1 MPSFLSNVRGLLG
14 SSSSNS
20 NAGGGQHDGM
30 DHHDNGGHH
39 GNHPGRPTGR
49 STSSL
54 RHNSSGMT
62 DNGAVER
69 SGGGGGGGGSSSSR
83 RPIGVGAGG
92 RTSAAQQQGGHYGA
106 PGSIQQRS
114 SSMTR
119 RAGGGG
125 GEGQYGDEGGYQPQ
139 QYAGGAYGGG
149 QQQQLQGP
157 GSSGSRRNMPGSSPQ
172 PVQRAVP
179 GGSSG
184 HRSRRTSG
192 GQPSMGGGVPGHQH
206 PSYRAGVDPA
216 SGGNP
221 PLGSPGPVPMSSGG
235 HGPPVVATAASAG
248 PVHCLNP
255 ASDINARLDTQVE
268 VRVYPCN
275 NNASAAGQNPKKKFT
290 QFTVKPEGVI
300 IQGTNRHRSA
310 SNDLGSEYALHVGRK
325 LQRYE
330 LSDTRACQL
339 LVTTHNKSFWVVPA
353 PEAFSRHS
361 GTCRLL
367 GDRKHPLAP
376 HTLQVGDFLRVG
388 SVGVVVIE
396 THNGV
401 ENRVL
406 SEEKIQKIMKDTTSS
421 SGAFLDMGET
431 DGENSDDS
439 SREGRRMENVD
450 HGDAPVCY
458 MCFDEEDTEE
468 NPLITPCKCLGDT
481 RYVHVSCLRKW
492 HTAEADNQI
501 CFLSSVDA
509 TCSVCKST
517 FKSDFKLKDGRTMK
531 LFKSSLEPPYVSL
544 LVATKHEM
552 AQRLFNTRFQLS
564 FSTLLKPD
572 GRNATRPLLLGRSS
586 GSDMV
591 LDYRTVSARHAS
603 IRFKNGEFIFTD
615 AGSSN
620 GSYLYL
626 RRPVELTAS
635 QPVQFRLGRSMISM
649 KVVNKWNRR
658 LLRAVRR
665 TGGSSSSSSAVDG
678 ASGGADDHSVG
689 SNEDDVR
696 VSDGQGGA
704 SRSVPRRTRDS
715 IMRGL
720 PAPGTLGQGSPQHL
734 DLLYAL
740 AYPKREKDQP
750 GAVAAAAAGRKKAN
764 PATASSRRAAP
775 PAAASAD
782 LSGAALP
789 ARGSVVNGPV
799 PAPLVA
805 PSPRA
810 DTPPPASTPRG
821 SSSGLAVA
829 SHQQHQ
835 EESSAA
841 AAVDPAGEETKEELE
856 EMDQMD
862 QGRNPGGHRDDNLAP
877 VEDEGV
883 DGEDEDDLEEEDM
896 DDDDMARSLPPVGSA
911 EDATA
916 ILMMAPT
923 AVSEM
928 SGAAP

>member
-1 MPSFLSNVRGLLG
+1 MG
-14 SSSSNS
+14 SSSSNHAGDGS
-20 NAGGGQHDGM
+20 GGGMSSG
-30 DHHDNGGHH
+30 HDNGGST
-39 GNHPGRPTGR
+39 PGGR
-49 STSSL
+49 GTASL
-54 RHNSSGMT
+54 RHISSGTT
-62 DNGAVER
+62 DGNAGGTGRNGGVGEATLLASSRRLMNVSGAGSGTGTTSRPSSQQLPPSETTTQVAWARR
-69 SGGGGGGGGSSSSR
+69 SGEQLSQHGHFEDSAYHQGGHQRGVASGGNGHGSHGLGTRGGGGGGS
-83 RPIGVGAGG
+83 
-92 RTSAAQQQGGHYGA
+92 
-106 PGSIQQRS
+106 PGPRRS
-114 SSMTR
+114 SSSLPLSSHPPPR
-119 RAGGGG
+119 IAGRARSAGCTH
-125 GEGQYGDEGGYQPQ
+125 GQTSSLGD
-139 QYAGGAYGGG
+139 
-149 QQQQLQGP
+149 
-157 GSSGSRRNMPGSSPQ
+157 
-172 PVQRAVP
+172 V
-179 GGSSG
+179 GGSGASL
-184 HRSRRTSG
+184 
-192 GQPSMGGGVPGHQH
+192 GHQ
-206 PSYRAGVDPA
+206 PSYRVSAAD
-216 SGGNP
+216 S
-221 PLGSPGPVPMSSGG
+221 SPGHSSLVVNSGSGFASSGLASSSPSVG
-235 HGPPVVATAASAG
+235 AVVSAATAPS
-248 PVHCLNP
+248 VHCLNP
-255 ASDINARLDTQVE
+255 ASEINSRLDTQVE

-310 SNDLGSEYALHVGRK
+310 ANDLGAEYALHVGRK

-388 SVGVVVIE
+388 SVGIVVIE

-421 SGAFLDMGET
+421 SGGFLDMGET

-439 SREGRRMENVD
+439 SREGEQRFTAD

-481 RYVHVSCLRKW
+481 RYVHVNCLRKW

-564 FSTLLKPD
+564 FSTILKPD

-665 TGGSSSSSSAVDG
+665 TGGSSVSSGTDG
-678 ASGGADDHSVG
+678 ISGGGDDHSVG
-689 SNEDDVR
+689 SNDDDVR
-696 VSDGQGGA
+696 ISDGQGGT
-704 SRSVPRRTRDS
+704 SRIVPRRTRES
-715 IMRGL
+715 IMRSL
-720 PAPGTLGQGSPQHL
+720 PPPGTLSQGSTQHL

-750 GAVAAAAAGRKKAN
+750 SSAGVGSRKK
-764 PATASSRRAAP
+764 
-775 PAAASAD
+775 SAD
-782 LSGAALP
+782 GITP
-789 ARGSVVNGPV
+789 ARMT
-799 PAPLVA
+799 LRF
-805 PSPRA
+805 PSA
-810 DTPPPASTPRG
+810 DTPGGSIRGGAISESVVASSLSATAVPSGSATPRVSAPVLESPASD
-821 SSSGLAVA
+821 
-829 SHQQHQ
+829 
-835 EESSAA
+835 EES
-841 AAVDPAGEETKEELE
+841 KEELE
-856 EMDQMD
+856 EPEAEPAAAP
-862 QGRNPGGHRDDNLAP
+862 NDDTIAL
-877 VEDEGV
+877 VEGCSDDDGV
-883 DGEDEDDLEEEDM
+883 DDEISIFGDEDTGG
-896 DDDDMARSLPPVGSA
+896 VINSA
-911 EDATA
+911 ASVDEDATA

-923 AVSEM
+923 TISEG
-928 SGAAP
+928 SGGR